1 MAIAADRTRR
11 ASEDAPEERD
21 LHIAWLLG
29 LTPARVRTMRRLHAK
44 CGTGDDIDVDAVA
57 RRIGL
62 TPRRFRCWRQL
73 EELSDDELA
82 AEVRCSERAAARS
95 GVGRGGVWRRPAR
108 QRT

>member
-1 MAIAADRTRR
+1 MAIAADRARR
-11 ASEDAPEERD
+11 ASVDAPEERD

-44 CGTGDDIDVDAVA
+44 CGTGDDVDVDAVA

-62 TPRRFRCWRQL
+62 SPRRFRCWRQL

-82 AEVRCSERAAARS
+82 AEVRCSERTAAR
-95 GVGRGGVWRRPAR
+95 GVLRRRAAR